1 MNLNFYSSL
10 EKILSSSEV
19 KFLFTLDKEKEISI
33 LQVILFCSSVT
44 DFE

>member
-19 KFLFTLDKEKEISI
+19 KFLFTLDKEKDFYTSGDPF
-33 LQVILFCSSVT
+33 LFICNR
-44 DFE
+44 F